1 MSLET
6 KKNDEST
13 ATGLK
18 SIGGVVRIGKA
29 FQYSMQGLRHAVRF
43 EAAFRQE
50 LVIAIPAI
58 MGVWFLPVTMVEKI
72 VLLATVVLMLIV
84 ELLNSAIEAT
94 VDRVS
99 TERHP
104 LSGRAKD
111 LGSAAVLL
119 AVLLMVVTWMLIAG
133 PILLRLFQQ

>member
-1 MSLET
+1 MSL
-6 KKNDEST
+6 NVNNHDE
-13 ATGLK
+13 AAANALK
-18 SIGGVVRIGKA
+18 STGGIARIGKA
-29 FQYSMQGLRHAVRF
+29 FQYSMQGLTHAVRY

-50 LVIAIPAI
+50 LVVAIPAM
-58 MGVWFLPVTMVEKI
+58 MGVWFLPVSMVEKI
-72 VLLATVVLMLIV
+72 VLLATVLLMLIV

-111 LGSAAVLL
+111 LGSAAVLF
-119 AVLLMVVTWMLIAG
+119 AVVLMVTAWVLIAG
-133 PILLRLFQQ
+133 PVLLRLFSS

>member
-1 MSLET
+1 MFLET

-13 ATGLK
+13 ATALK
-18 SIGGVVRIGKA
+18 RFGGVARIGKA
-29 FQYSMQGLRHAVRF
+29 FQYSMQGLTHAVRF

-58 MGVWFLPVTMVEKI
+58 MGMWFLPVTMVEKI

-119 AVLLMVVTWMLIAG
+119 AVLLMVTAWMLIAG
-133 PILLRLFQQ
+133 PILLRLFQK